1 MTSMK
6 RHSGT
11 TVRPVPIEEA
21 GEASSRSRR
30 RRTRVLLVGMIVSA
44 LFALGLIVGNQASI
58 SSGDWGRSVGARTG
72 GPLNGSDEQRNA
84 RQQGNSSETTRTAVD
99 GSAAI
104 AELPR
109 LRIVEA
115 ESHIPVAGV
124 RVCLIRNEDAEPEC
138 ELVTDAEGVLAWKSE
153 FNSDQT
159 VFGVVDGR
167 YCAERLRP
175 RYQRGE
181 WQLVVRP
188 ARSLRGTVRNVSPS
202 LAADYRLRVRID
214 YRQDCQDSVLRNL
227 VSGAACSG
235 ASLED
240 ASRFELRRILDVGA
254 WVVVEAEA
262 RVGGVVRPLARVR
275 AEREVQYVEIDLDG
289 IVRPRPNCRLQLR
302 LLFEGLVPYGT
313 YWMTLLSSSKDVIA
327 GVRQQKGVRH
337 EAERVVSLAWDS
349 IPAGSYY
356 VELRF
361 DRQGTVFFGPYD
373 VDAVTDVEIGICSWA
388 RCVVTVRGA
397 PRVDLLKDPVIVVF
411 QYRDGRLAGTA
422 YVESVASP
430 VARMEGLPPGTYLVH
445 ARAATQRLRSETI
458 AVTISEGETRMLDFD
473 LKEAVEA
480 KLLYGMQLGAKTTVT
495 VMGEFGTVDTVV
507 QLIPGRSSA
516 SLFLFPGRYSLHCE
530 PGVRATPLDFTIST
544 ANRQIR
550 LD

>member
-1 MTSMK
+1 MK
-6 RHSGT
+6 RRSGT

-21 GEASSRSRR
+21 GEQSSLSRR
-30 RRTRVLLVGMIVSA
+30 RRTRVLLVGMVVSA
-44 LFALGLIVGNQASI
+44 LFALGLIVGNQASL
-58 SSGDWGRSVGARTG
+58 SSGDWGRSPGARAS
-72 GPLNGSDEQRNA
+72 GPLTGSGEQRNG
-84 RQQGNSSETTRTAVD
+84 RQQGNTSETTRTAVEVD
-99 GSAAI
+99 GSGAI

-115 ESHIPVAGV
+115 ASHIPVAGA
-124 RVCLIRNEDAEPEC
+124 RVVLMGNGDAEPER
-138 ELVTDAEGVLAWKSE
+138 ELVTDAEGVLAWKPE
-153 FNSDQT
+153 FKSDQT
-159 VFGVVDGR
+159 VFGVVDCR
-167 YCAERLRP
+167 YYAERLRP

-181 WQLVVRP
+181 WQLAVRP
-188 ARSLRGTVRNVSPS
+188 ARSLRGIVRNVSPS

-214 YRQDCQDSVLRNL
+214 YRQDCKDSFLRNL

-235 ASLED
+235 APLEG

-313 YWMTLLSSSKDVIA
+313 YWMTLLSSSKDVVA

-337 EAERVVSLAWDS
+337 EAERVVSRAWDS

-356 VELRF
+356 IELRF

-373 VDAVTDVEIGICSWA
+373 VDAVTDVEIGIGSWA

-458 AVTISEGETRMLDFD
+458 AVTMSEGETRMLDFD

-480 KLLYGMQLGAKTTVT
+480 KLLYDLQLGAKTTVT
-495 VMGEFGTVDTVV
+495 VMGEFGAVDSVV

-530 PGVRATPLDFTIST
+530 PGVRADPLDFTISA

-550 LD
+550 LN